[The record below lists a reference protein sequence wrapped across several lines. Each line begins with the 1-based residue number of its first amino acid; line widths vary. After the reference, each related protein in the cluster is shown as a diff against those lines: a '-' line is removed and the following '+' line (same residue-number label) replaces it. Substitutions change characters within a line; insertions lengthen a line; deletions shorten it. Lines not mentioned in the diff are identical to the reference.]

1 VSPPM
6 IPFTGSEQ
14 IYGSTH
20 EDVRRHNLSILL
32 RTVHRDGPTSRS
44 KLAQMMSL
52 NKSTIGAL
60 TKELLDL
67 ELVEERVP
75 NTNIQA
81 GRPSRVVAPNGRV
94 VAIAVNPEVGAV
106 TIGIVSLGGKVLRRV
121 RYALPPGR
129 SAEHAV
135 ELSGAFI
142 DGMRSEL
149 DRDFLVA
156 GVGVA
161 VPGMVHGPDG
171 SVTLAPHVGWAKPI
185 AGLLQEVAGHP
196 VFADN
201 DARLGS
207 LAERQ
212 FGVGRGVDDLI
223 YLHGGANGVSGG
235 IIAGGA
241 VVSGFSGYAGA
252 FGHVRTNHGDG
263 TDSAGMSGTLEA
275 EVTRS
280 ALLEALDLHDAD
292 PDQLEAALLA
302 STEPR
307 VRRVVEMQLDRLAVA
322 LANAV
327 NILNPRLIVL
337 GGFLASLY
345 AAAPEHLGNSLAAK
359 SLPGAFRGVEIRASA
374 LGFDMLLIGAAELVF
389 DRILDDPS
397 KERLVRRTET
407 VNGSEEEEGWQ
418 DR

>member
-1 VSPPM
+1 MAPL
-6 IPFTGSEQ
+6 IPFTAADHSH
-14 IYGSTH
+14 GSTH
-20 EDVRRHNLSILL
+20 EDIRRHNLSVLL

-44 KLAQMMSL
+44 RLAQLMSL

-67 ELVEERVP
+67 GLVEERVP
-75 NTNIQA
+75 NSNAQA
-81 GRPSRVVAPNGRV
+81 GRPSRVVAPNKRV

-106 TIGIVSLGGKVLRRV
+106 AIGIVTLGGEVIRRV
-121 RYALPPGR
+121 RYSLPPTR

-149 DRDFLVA
+149 DRDYLVA
-156 GVGVA
+156 GIGVA

-171 SVTLAPHVGWAKPI
+171 SVTFAPHVSWARPI
-185 AGLLQEVAGHP
+185 AGRLHEITGYP
-196 VFADN
+196 VLADN

-212 FGVGRGVDDLI
+212 FGVGRGIDDLI
-223 YLHGGANGVSGG
+223 YLHGGANGISGG

-241 VVSGFSGYAGA
+241 AVSGFSGYAGA
-252 FGHVRTNHGDG
+252 FGHVRTNQGDG

-280 ALLEALDLHDAD
+280 ALLEVLDLHEAG
-292 PDQLEAALLA
+292 PDELESALLG
-302 STEPR
+302 STDPR
-307 VRRVVEMQLDRLAVA
+307 VRRVVEVQLDRLAVA
-322 LANAV
+322 LSNAV
-327 NILNPRLIVL
+327 NILNTRLIVL
-337 GGFLASLY
+337 GGFLASLF
-345 AAAPEHLGNSLAAK
+345 AAAPEHLHNALAAK
-359 SLPGAFRGVEIRASA
+359 SLQGAFRGVEIKASA

-389 DRILDDPS
+389 DRILDDPAAT
-397 KERLVRRTET
+397 RRIAQPE
-407 VNGSEEEEGWQ
+407 VAEVEQLAAW
-418 DR
+418 

>member
-1 VSPPM
+1 MVPP
-6 IPFTGSEQ
+6 IPFAGPEPVA
-14 IYGSTH
+14 GSTQ
-20 EDVRRHNLSILL
+20 EDVRRHNLSTLL
-32 RTVHRDGPTSRS
+32 KTVHRDGPTSRS
-44 KLAQMMSL
+44 RLAQMTSL

-67 ELVEERVP
+67 GLVEERVP
-75 NTNIQA
+75 NTNVQV
-81 GRPSRVVAPNGRV
+81 GRPSRVVGPNGRV

-106 TIGIVSLGGKVLRRV
+106 TIGVVSLGGKVLRRV
-121 RYALPPGR
+121 RYSVPPTR
-129 SAEHAV
+129 SAAHAV
-135 ELSGAFI
+135 DLSGAFI

-149 DRDFLVA
+149 DRDFHVA

-171 SVTLAPHVGWAKPI
+171 IVSLAPHVGWAQPI
-185 AGLLQEVAGHP
+185 AGMLHQVTGYP

-201 DARLGS
+201 DARLGV

-223 YLHGGANGVSGG
+223 YLNGGANGISGG

-252 FGHVRTNHGDG
+252 FGHVRTFEGDD
-263 TDSAGMSGTLEA
+263 TDSAGISGTLEA
-275 EVTRS
+275 EVTRP
-280 ALLEALDLHDAD
+280 ALLGVLGLPDAD
-292 PDQLEAALLA
+292 SDELERAMLSSTDPQL
-302 STEPR
+302 
-307 VRRVVEMQLDRLAVA
+307 RRVVELQLNHLAVA

-337 GGFLASLY
+337 GGFLASLF
-345 AAAPEHLGNSLAAK
+345 AVAPEHLQQALAAK
-359 SLPGAFRGVEIRASA
+359 ALPGAYRGVDIQASA

-389 DRILDDPS
+389 ERILDNPATVRPS
-397 KERLVRRTET
+397 PAPGVAAGGHELLP
-407 VNGSEEEEGWQ
+407 G
-418 DR
+418 